1 MTLKKIDRYEMAIFN
16 KKDCLCS
23 PVLIKKT
30 DGEVVKFSD
39 LEKANELQE
48 EIINALIKIYPEI
61 SEEWEEEND
70 IYIKDIV
77 EKYYGKPWE
86 EIIK

>member
-39 LEKANELQE
+39 LEKVNEEQE
-48 EIINALIKIYPEI
+48 EMMKIFIIAIK
-61 SEEWEEEND
+61 ENRL
-70 IYIKDIV
+70 KDYETTKLFINIL
-77 EKYYGKPWE
+77 EKYYGKKWE